1 MSVGDL
7 CRRIYCRW
15 GPRGIQ
21 TAGCRCAVLTARVT
35 VGSGSSA
42 GVAAAARPPRAAVE
56 PHPAI
61 CVAVRGRSARGKV
74 VGGVAWAGCMDP
86 PRTHSNVRN
95 VKRARGPRARWAW
108 SRERADASGARVGRR
123 GGLDAGLVRSGRARR
138 GESVEGW
145 APCRSLGQRS
155 NLGAAEWRPPVGDC
169 RGGNGDETGVM
180 ETVAA
185 ITERFQV
192 CRSKTVLEPR
202 GANPGMMDSN
212 LAEI

>member
-61 CVAVRGRSARGKV
+61 CVAVRGRSARGRRWRRLGRVHGPASDALECEKRETCAWTQGAV
-74 VGGVAWAGCMDP
+74 GLVQGARGRVRSSSGPQRWIGCGVGEVRASAPGGKRGGVGP
-86 PRTHSNVRN
+86 VPEPRTA
-95 VKRARGPRARWAW
+95 VK
-108 SRERADASGARVGRR
+108 SRSCRV
-123 GGLDAGLVRSGRARR
+123 
-138 GESVEGW
+138 
-145 APCRSLGQRS
+145 APTCR
-155 NLGAAEWRPPVGDC
+155 
-169 RGGNGDETGVM
+169 
-180 ETVAA
+180 
-185 ITERFQV
+185 
-192 CRSKTVLEPR
+192 
-202 GANPGMMDSN
+202 
-212 LAEI
+212 